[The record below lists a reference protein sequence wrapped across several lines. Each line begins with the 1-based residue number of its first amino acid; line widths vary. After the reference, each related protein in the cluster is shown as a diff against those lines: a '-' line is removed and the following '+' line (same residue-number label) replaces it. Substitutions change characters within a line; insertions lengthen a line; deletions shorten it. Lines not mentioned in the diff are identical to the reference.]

1 MSSFPRTL
9 PAGGSVLPCLRITLL
24 ALVAA
29 LPAAALAELSNDSII
44 GPGVRSRPAYD
55 GAAAQHTEFVPVIR
69 YLGEH
74 WFVRS
79 TQGVLEGG
87 WRTEVAP
94 GLHVGAQLAYEPGR
108 LSGESAFLESRHVP
122 DIKRGVSAGVH
133 LEWDHTIGPV
143 PITLLLRARK
153 PTDSRLGMQ
162 ADARFS
168 AGVLKAGPVS
178 AGVFTQATW
187 ADARSANAFYGID
200 AQEAQLTGLSASQA
214 SSGVLF
220 ASAGML
226 WSVDLAP
233 HWVAVGSFEARRLR
247 GDAARSPLAEREWG
261 HLVTAGLAYK
271 F

>member
-1 MSSFPRTL
+1 MSSFSRARPPGESSL
-9 PAGGSVLPCLRITLL
+9 PLLRLVLIAFAVVAP
-24 ALVAA
+24 VAA
-29 LPAAALAELSNDSII
+29 RAELSNDSII

-55 GAAAQHTEFVPVIR
+55 GAGSQHTELVPVIR
-69 YLGEH
+69 HLGDP

-108 LSGESAFLESRHVP
+108 LSSESAFLESHHVP
-122 DIKRGVSAGVH
+122 DIKRGLSAGVH
-133 LEWDHTIGPV
+133 LEWDHMVGPV

-153 PTDSRLGMQ
+153 PTDSKLGMQ

-168 AGVLKAGPVS
+168 AGLLKTGPIS

-187 ADARSANAFYGID
+187 ANARSTNAFYGVD
-200 AQEAQLTGLSASQA
+200 AQQALLTGLPALHV
-214 SSGVLF
+214 SSGILF
-220 ASAGML
+220 ASAGVL

-247 GDAARSPLAEREWG
+247 GDAARSPLSEREWG
-261 HLVTAGLAYK
+261 HLVTAGVAYK